1 MCLKRH
7 QPAMSIE
14 EQIKN
19 LRNLKLII
27 PDEDHA
33 RSMLGDVSYFRLIK
47 AYSLG
52 LKQKNSNYNK
62 GITFEMIEELY
73 LFNSNFRQLIFPF
86 VERIEINLRCR
97 ISNYFSEKYGVLG
110 YYDSANFM
118 DAEHHDDFISDIEA
132 EIERNKR
139 SPFVKNFK
147 DNYEDGTLPLYAVV
161 ELCSFGNLSKFFKN
175 MKNADKKA
183 IASMY
188 GVGYT
193 YLESWFEHISFVRN
207 ICAHYGRIY
216 NYKFPKS
223 PRLYDEYTHAG
234 IQNNRIFATLLC
246 FKYLVPEDKHWAD
259 FVQETADLLKKYPHV
274 RPELMGFPENWR
286 LLLTKSKKKEK
297 QPV

>member
-1 MCLKRH
+1 M
-7 QPAMSIE
+7 
-14 EQIKN
+14 
-19 LRNLKLII
+19 II

-33 RSMLGDVSYFRLIK
+33 RNMLGDVSYFRLIK
-47 AYSLG
+47 AFSLG
-52 LKQKNSNYNK
+52 LKQKNSAYNK

-73 LFNSNFRQLIFPF
+73 LFNSNFRQLIFPI
-86 VERIEINLRCR
+86 VEKIEINLRCR

-110 YYDSANFM
+110 YYDAANFM
-118 DAEHHDDFISDIEA
+118 DAEHHADFIADIEA
-132 EIERNKR
+132 EIERNRR

-147 DNYEDGTLPLYAVV
+147 DNYEGGTLPLYAVV

-183 IASMY
+183 IASTY

-223 PRLYDEYTHAG
+223 PRLYYEYTQAG
-234 IQNNRIFATLLC
+234 IQNNRIFATMLC
-246 FKYLVPEDKHWAD
+246 FKNLVPEDKHWTE
-259 FVQETADLLKKYPHV
+259 FVEATAELLKRYPHV
-274 RPELMGFPENWR
+274 RSELMGFPENWR
-286 LLLTKSKKKEK
+286 FLLTKSRKKEK
-297 QPV
+297 QTV

>member
-1 MCLKRH
+1 MCLKEH
-7 QPAMSIE
+7 QSAMSID
-14 EQIKN
+14 EQIQN
-19 LRNLKLII
+19 LRGLGLNIS
-27 PDEDHA
+27 DEDHA
-33 RSMLGDVSYFRLIK
+33 RSILSDVSYFRLIK

-52 LKQKNSNYNK
+52 LKQKNSTYNK

-73 LFNSNFRQLIFPF
+73 LFNSNFRQLIFPI

-110 YYDSANFM
+110 FYEPDNFM
-118 DAEHHDDFISDIEA
+118 DAEHHADFITDIEA
-132 EIERNKR
+132 EIERNWR

-147 DNYEDGTLPLYAVV
+147 DNYEGGTLPLYAVV

-175 MKNADKKA
+175 MKNTDKKA
-183 IASMY
+183 VASTY

-223 PRLYDEYTHAG
+223 PRLYDEYSEAG

-246 FKYLVPEDKHWAD
+246 FKYLVPEDRHWSGFIEAIA
-259 FVQETADLLKKYPHV
+259 ELLKKYPHV
-274 RPELMGFPENWR
+274 RPELMGFPSNWR
-286 LLLTKSKKKEK
+286 FLLAKSRKKEK
-297 QPV
+297 QTT